1 MLENPQPDAAHVT
14 AGSLPQAGQ
23 RSAGPR
29 RVRRLIASPTTLFT
43 ARHLDGRSLAYRRA
57 RAIATE
63 LAAGFGVEITKV
75 QRQTV
80 ERAAVLCAIAE
91 DLATR
96 RLAGQPVP
104 IGELLRAEGVAKR
117 AIKGIL
123 AERPSPVQ
131 SPAPAAARVL
141 ELRRQRWEEAAEAKA
156 AQAAQREASSEQN
169 PTEPP
174 DGREADK

>member
-1 MLENPQPDAAHVT
+1 MLENLPPD
-14 AGSLPQAGQ
+14 SLPQAGQ
-23 RSAGPR
+23 RSARPR
-29 RVRRLIASPTTLFT
+29 RVRRLVAGPSTLFT
-43 ARHLDGRSLAYRRA
+43 VRHLDGRSLAYRRA

-104 IGELLRAEGVAKR
+104 MDELLRAEGVARRAVR
-117 AIKGIL
+117 AIV
-123 AERPSPVQ
+123 AERPLKPRGLQ
-131 SPAPAAARVL
+131 RARA
-141 ELRRQRWEEAAEAKA
+141 RWEADEKAKA
-156 AQAAQREASSEQN
+156 AQAAGEATAKDN
-169 PTEPP
+169 TELP
-174 DGREADK
+174 DARVE

>member
-1 MLENPQPDAAHVT
+1 MIENPQPDAAHVT
-14 AGSLPQAGQ
+14 AGSLPAAAHVTGK
-23 RSAGPR
+23 R
-29 RVRRLIASPTTLFT
+29 RYQRRLVASPTTLFT
-43 ARHLDGRSLAYRRA
+43 VRHLDGRSLAFRRA

-104 IGELLRAEGVAKR
+104 MDELLRAEGVARRAVR
-117 AIKGIL
+117 AIV
-123 AERPSPVQ
+123 AERPPQ
-131 SPAPAAARVL
+131 PRGLLRARA
-141 ELRRQRWEEAAEAKA
+141 RWEADEQARA
-156 AQAAQREASSEQN
+156 AQAARRRKAPAQTATEAIDDDRA
-169 PTEPP
+169 T
-174 DGREADK
+174 D

>member
-1 MLENPQPDAAHVT
+1 MIENPQPDAAHVT
-14 AGSLPQAGQ
+14 AGSPPLAGQ

-43 ARHLDGRSLAYRRA
+43 VRHLDGRSLAYRRA

-63 LAAGFGVEITKV
+63 LAAGFGVAITKV

-96 RLAGQPVP
+96 RLAGQPVLMD
-104 IGELLRAEGVAKR
+104 EVLRAEGVARRAVR
-117 AIKGIL
+117 AIV
-123 AERPSPVQ
+123 AECPPKPRGRDR
-131 SPAPAAARVL
+131 AR
-141 ELRRQRWEEAAEAKA
+141 ERWKAAEATTG
-156 AQAAQREASSEQN
+156 ETSEQN
-169 PTEPP
+169 VMTEPP
-174 DGREADK
+174 DGRTAAE